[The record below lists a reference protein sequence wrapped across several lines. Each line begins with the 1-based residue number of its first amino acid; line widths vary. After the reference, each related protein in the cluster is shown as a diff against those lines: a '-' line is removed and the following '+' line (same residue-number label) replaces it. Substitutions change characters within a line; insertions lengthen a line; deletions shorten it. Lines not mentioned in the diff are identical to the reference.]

1 MEMIIKNRKILL
13 TVFNRGRLGTP
24 VSNSSDKSIKTKILR
39 SPFENHIINS
49 KGVPTGKYNTPKN
62 HFKAPNDFKERKET
76 ICSCKTTLSEQV
88 TNYFISSIGKFI
100 PFHPSRA
107 HDNSNALK
115 PFVNKI
121 NKACLPSVV
130 PAVQSY
136 TT

>member
-1 MEMIIKNRKILL
+1 MIIKNRKILL

-39 SPFENHIINS
+39 SPLENHIINS

-88 TNYFISSIGKFI
+88 TNYFISSESCPFYIDKKKWSKMKEQERLEIHLKLNAEGKEFAYELI
-100 PFHPSRA
+100 
-107 HDNSNALK
+107 
-115 PFVNKI
+115 
-121 NKACLPSVV
+121 
-130 PAVQSY
+130 
-136 TT
+136 

>member
-24 VSNSSDKSIKTKILR
+24 VSNSSDKSIKAKILR

-88 TNYFISSIGKFI
+88 TNYFISSESCPFSIDKKKWSKMKEQERLEVHLKLNAEGKEFAYELI
-100 PFHPSRA
+100 
-107 HDNSNALK
+107 
-115 PFVNKI
+115 
-121 NKACLPSVV
+121 
-130 PAVQSY
+130 
-136 TT
+136 